1 MAVFMPINLPWE
13 SKSGPP
19 EFPGL
24 IAASVWM
31 TFVIGLPVGLRTS
44 RPRPEMTP
52 CVSVWSRPKGLPTAN
67 TDAPTLRLDDVP
79 TCAEHRGPNGLKLEK
94 ETTLMEVRWT
104 RNGTPRSDGDLPQ
117 LFLRNVFHGKDR
129 DVLVRVDAP

>member
-24 IAASVWM
+24 IAASVWI

-44 RPRPEMTP
+44 RPKPLITP
-52 CVSVWSRPKGLPTAN
+52 CVSVWSNPKGLPTAN
-67 TDAPTLRLDDVP
+67 TDAPTRRFDDVP
-79 TCAEHRGPNGLKLEK
+79 TCAEQ
-94 ETTLMEVRWT
+94 T
-104 RNGTPRSDGDLPQ
+104 RKINHS
-117 LFLRNVFHGKDR
+117 HGSEMDTS
-129 DVLVRVDAP
+129 RVDGVKAPQDPLTSK